1 MFLLP
6 QNMSVTT
13 TFESDSCKR
22 VGLVFD
28 TTISCVEAVNSQS
41 VQIQVWGALGSRLNI
56 TRGPGPILLG
66 VQAQYYWGSFQGV

>member
-1 MFLLP
+1 
-6 QNMSVTT
+6 MSVTT

-41 VQIQVWGALGSRLNI
+41 VQIQVWGGGHW
-56 TRGPGPILLG
+56 GPGSILLG
-66 VQAQYYWGSFQGV
+66 VQAQFYWGSRPNFTGGLFKGFKF